1 MQKIKKRRGGAV
13 FMSKYSQ
20 ETKDQA
26 LNLFKIGFGIQSVV
40 NNLNIS
46 RHIIKIGYSNIRVVV
61 LYLEK

>member
-1 MQKIKKRRGGAV
+1 
-13 FMSKYSQ
+13 MSKYSQ

-61 LYLEK
+61 LYLEKWIEVYFQ

>member
-1 MQKIKKRRGGAV
+1 
-13 FMSKYSQ
+13 MSKYSQ
-20 ETKDQA
+20 KTKDQA
-26 LNLFKIGFGIQSVV
+26 FNLFKIGFGIQSVA